1 MTGLGGSP
9 HPTGRMPLGPGD
21 PLPDLPLLAAGGER
35 ASLADFRGEASVLIF
50 LRHLG

>member
-1 MTGLGGSP
+1 MRS
-9 HPTGRMPLGPGD
+9 MPLAAGD
-21 PLPDLPLLAAGGER
+21 PLPDLPLLTAEGEH

>member
-1 MTGLGGSP
+1 
-9 HPTGRMPLGPGD
+9 MPLDAGD
-21 PLPDLPLLAAGGER
+21 PLPDLALLTADGER

>member
-1 MTGLGGSP
+1 VRSV
-9 HPTGRMPLGPGD
+9 PLDAGD
-21 PLPDLPLLAAGGER
+21 PLPDLPLLAADGER